1 MLAFTRDGPALAPS
15 HDVSCLG
22 PQPMCVM
29 GAHSLGGSFLHEASA
44 GGTRPYLS
52 GREACVLRKKPT
64 SARANWARRLPHTIF
79 IPEVMA
85 VSTLADARTLV
96 ERHLPAD
103 HRAKNT
109 WRHVS
114 TRLIGAAQGVTDTR
128 DVEIALRMVLAMEGV
143 ECRPK

>member
-1 MLAFTRDGPALAPS
+1 MRDGCA
-15 HDVSCLG
+15 
-22 PQPMCVM
+22 Q
-29 GAHSLGGSFLHEASA
+29 SLGVSFLHEAGA

-52 GREACVLRKKPT
+52 DRKACVLRQNPT
-64 SARANWARRLPHTIF
+64 SARPNWARRLPHTII

-103 HRAKNT
+103 YRAKNT
-109 WRHVS
+109 WRYVS
-114 TRLIGAAQGVTDTR
+114 TLLIGAAQGVTDTR

-143 ECRPK
+143 ECRPR

>member
-1 MLAFTRDGPALAPS
+1 M
-15 HDVSCLG
+15 
-22 PQPMCVM
+22 
-29 GAHSLGGSFLHEASA
+29 HEAGA

-52 GREACVLRKKPT
+52 DRKACVLRQNPP
-64 SARANWARRLPHTIF
+64 SARPNWARRLPHTII

-103 HRAKNT
+103 YRAKNT
-109 WRHVS
+109 WRYVS
-114 TRLIGAAQGVTDTR
+114 TLLIGAAQGVTDTR

-143 ECRPK
+143 ECRPR

>member
-1 MLAFTRDGPALAPS
+1 MSASTKPS
-15 HDVSCLG
+15 RRRWG
-22 PQPMCVM
+22 RRR
-29 GAHSLGGSFLHEASA
+29 HSADCG
-44 GGTRPYLS
+44 
-52 GREACVLRKKPT
+52 
-64 SARANWARRLPHTIF
+64 RLPDTIF

-103 HRAKNT
+103 HWAKNT